1 MPIIQPNIVVPDNI
15 YSDYLS
21 GKVDILGL
29 VKDTDTSRIVKHL
42 NTTSNTDDSEDTGD
56 AALIAVGVA
65 VLTTLAIAVTGLTV
79 HLINKSSQKKV
90 DEFKSQLNAYITAVN
105 EQSLTAEII
114 DNLISAMDN
123 LKKSTKKKIRV
134 QFSTD
139 ELASLIEC
147 LCNHT
152 QTLAQANNIEVDNSY
167 TEDERADILLRFR
180 KNLII
185 QRDIFVQA
193 A

>member
-42 NTTSNTDDSEDTGD
+42 DTTSNTDDSEDTGD

-90 DEFKSQLNAYITAVN
+90 DEFKRQLNTYITAVN

-123 LKKSTKKKIRV
+123 LKKSTKKKIRI

-139 ELASLIEC
+139 ELASLVEC